1 MAPNFSNLLNK
12 PADDIK
18 KPPVLPE
25 GTYFGTLTGQPT
37 FGESSQKKTPFVQ
50 WTGQYSHAAPDIELV
65 DEEGKPINLE
75 GKKFY
80 FSHYLTEDAMWRLV
94 EFIKS
99 CGVET
104 EGRTLSELIP
114 QCAGKAVQLS
124 VVQRPNKDETGM
136 VNNIQEMVGTEGAA

>member
-1 MAPNFSNLLNK
+1 MAPNFKHLLQK

-25 GTYFGTLTGQPT
+25 GTYFGQITGQPT

-50 WTGQYSHAAPDIELV
+50 WTGQYSHAADDVELV
-65 DEEGKPINLE
+65 DEEGMPINLE

-80 FSHYLTEDAMWRLV
+80 FSYYLTEDALWRLV
-94 EFIKS
+94 AFVQS
-99 CGVET
+99 CGINT
-104 EGRTLSELIP
+104 EGRSLEELLP
-114 QCAGKAVQLS
+114 QVQGKAVQLS

-136 VNNIQEMVGTEGAA
+136 VNNIQEMVGVP